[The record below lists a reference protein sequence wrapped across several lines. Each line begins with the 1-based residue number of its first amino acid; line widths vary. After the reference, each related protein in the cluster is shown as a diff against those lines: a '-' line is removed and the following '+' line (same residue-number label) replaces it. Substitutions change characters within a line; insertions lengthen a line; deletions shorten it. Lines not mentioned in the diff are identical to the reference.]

1 MFGHRAPLLVA
12 SPADRA
18 HSREKFRHR
27 LPAGGTSPRSLALKH
42 RCRARQVVPIPDT
55 GHGHKPLSLPEQR
68 PDLVRFSFS
77 AEERAQRISERTAAP
92 VPNERA
98 GDPGHGSVDGRHLL
112 LVGAGPGLGTAVAR
126 RFAVGGY
133 RVTLV
138 ARRPDGLGDLA
149 GALADTGAQ
158 ISTIAADAS
167 DPDGLGTRMR
177 ELYLR
182 DGAPGVIVYNA
193 VMGAPD
199 RLLSSSVAHLQ
210 AAYSV
215 DVISAIVVA
224 QVAAPAMRAAGFGT
238 ILVTGGGFAD
248 HPIPA
253 LATVSL
259 GKAALRSAATMLGA
273 DLEPDGIRVAT
284 LTIAGQIAAGT
295 SFDPE
300 RIAERYWEV
309 VHLDGPW
316 QAEFRFTGE

>member
-1 MFGHRAPLLVA
+1 MIACGPCPAAA
-12 SPADRA
+12 SSANLNDP
-18 HSREKFRHR
+18 
-27 LPAGGTSPRSLALKH
+27 GRSG
-42 RCRARQVVPIPDT
+42 ARQSHQP
-55 GHGHKPLSLPEQR
+55 GPLCEAA
-68 PDLVRFSFS
+68 D
-77 AEERAQRISERTAAP
+77 AKGTAP
-92 VPNERA
+92 MPNEQA
-98 GDPGHGSVDGRHLL
+98 GDPGNRASTVADLAGAAGPGSVDGRHFL
-112 LVGAGPGLGTAVAR
+112 LVGAGPGLGLAVAR

-133 RVTLV
+133 RITLV
-138 ARRPDGLGDLA
+138 ARSTDGLAGLA
-149 GALADTGAQ
+149 GALAGTGAE
-158 ISTIAADAS
+158 IGTIAADAS
-167 DPDGLGTRMR
+167 DPDGLGARMR
-177 ELYLR
+177 ELYR
-182 DGAPGVIVYNA
+182 GNGAPGVIVYNA

-199 RLLSSSVAHLQ
+199 RLLSSTAAHLQ

-224 QVAAPAMRAAGFGT
+224 QAAAPAMRAAGSGT

-284 LTIAGQIAAGT
+284 LTIAGTIVAGT

-309 VHLDGPW
+309 VHTDGPW
-316 QAEFRFTGE
+316 QAEFRFTGG

>member
-1 MFGHRAPLLVA
+1 M
-12 SPADRA
+12 
-18 HSREKFRHR
+18 
-27 LPAGGTSPRSLALKH
+27 
-42 RCRARQVVPIPDT
+42 PD
-55 GHGHKPLSLPEQR
+55 
-68 PDLVRFSFS
+68 
-77 AEERAQRISERTAAP
+77 
-92 VPNERA
+92 ERA
-98 GDPGHGSVDGRHLL
+98 GDRGDRASTIGDPAGAAGRGSVDGRHLL
-112 LVGAGPGLGTAVAR
+112 LVGAGPGLGLAVAR
-126 RFAVGGY
+126 RFAAGGY

-138 ARRPDGLGDLA
+138 ARSTDGLRDLA
-149 GALADTGAQ
+149 GALADTGAE
-158 ISTIAADAS
+158 INTIAADAS
-167 DPDGLGTRMR
+167 DPDGLGARMR
-177 ELYLR
+177 ELYLGH
-182 DGAPGVIVYNA
+182 GAPGVVVYNA
-193 VMGAPD
+193 VVGAPD
-199 RLLSSSVAHLQ
+199 RLLSSTAAHLQ

-224 QVAAPAMRAAGFGT
+224 QAAAPAMRAAGFGT

-284 LTIAGQIAAGT
+284 LTIAGQIVAGT

-309 VHLDGPW
+309 VHADGPW

>member
-1 MFGHRAPLLVA
+1 MPDERIGDH
-12 SPADRA
+12 D
-18 HSREKFRHR
+18 SRESTTADQ
-27 LPAGGTSPRSLALKH
+27 AG
-42 RCRARQVVPIPDT
+42 V
-55 GHGHKPLSLPEQR
+55 
-68 PDLVRFSFS
+68 
-77 AEERAQRISERTAAP
+77 
-92 VPNERA
+92 A
-98 GDPGHGSVDGRHLL
+98 GPGSVDARHLL

-133 RVTLV
+133 RVTLL
-138 ARRPDGLGDLA
+138 ARSPDGLSDMA
-149 GALADTGAQ
+149 GSLADTGAK
-158 ISTIAADAS
+158 IDTIAADAS
-167 DPDGLGTRMR
+167 DPDDLGARVG
-177 ELYLR
+177 ELYLGH
-182 DGAPGVIVYNA
+182 GAPGVIVYNA
-193 VMGAPD
+193 VLGAPD

-210 AAYSV
+210 TAYSV

-238 ILVTGGGFAD
+238 MLVTGGGFAD